1 MPVFEVLAR
10 ARVYLKQVPGFRT
23 GRGWKGILASLFYGL
38 AAIWTISA
46 LAGGYVSVAF
56 LSMFG
61 VAAAVVAMNG
71 WNLRLRLP
79 GISSSSVP
87 RALGAWIVMLVL
99 GFVGTGIAA
108 GFNAPT
114 TRAARSPAPQA
125 AAAPSVG
132 RPATPASTQTSTSTP
147 PRASSPGNGATP
159 PPASP
164 STSASALGS
173 NNSSTSCRMGSE
185 GLPDPLCTPGAANP
199 AVTQATISQT
209 ICVSG
214 YTTTIRPPSS
224 YTTDLKIQQMRQYGF
239 TGTTADYEEDH
250 LIPLEVGG
258 DPRDPRN
265 LWPQPY
271 SAPYSA
277 RQKDTVENY
286 LHDQVCSGR
295 LSLAEA
301 QRQAA
306 QNWIAVFLSIPGRTA
321 PPAAIATFAPSSIA
335 PTPTTVPTAAPSA
348 APTVAPTSEA
358 TPAPTQAPT
367 APTSAP
373 TPAPTP
379 VPTTSTTGGIVIT
392 TLFYDGVVV
401 STEADEYVEVRNTG
415 DSPQSISGWRIASGR
430 GGQSYSFPA
439 ISIQAG
445 QTCRVYT
452 NQNHPE
458 WCGLNWGR
466 GTAAWNNAGDRAN
479 LLDPQS
485 TIVSSFGYKGY

>member
-1 MPVFEVLAR
+1 MTEVLAR
-10 ARVYLKQVPGFRT
+10 ARAYLKQVPGFRT

-38 AAIWTISA
+38 AAIWTVSA

-56 LSMFG
+56 LSVFG

-87 RALGAWIVMLVL
+87 RALGAWIVVLFL

-108 GFNAPT
+108 GFDAPT
-114 TRAARSPAPQA
+114 TRVARTAAPQA
-125 AAAPSVG
+125 ATAPSGG
-132 RPATPASTQTSTSTP
+132 RSTAPASTQQPTSTPP
-147 PRASSPGNGATP
+147 PRASSPGGGAAP

-173 NNSSTSCRMGSE
+173 SSSPASCRMSSE
-185 GLPDPLCTPGAANP
+185 GLPDTLCTPGAANP
-199 AVTQATISQT
+199 AVTQATMGQT

-239 TGTTADYEEDH
+239 TGTTADFEEDH

-271 SAPYSA
+271 FAPYGA
-277 RQKDTVENY
+277 RHKDTVENY
-286 LHDQVCSGR
+286 LHDQVCSGKMQ
-295 LSLAEA
+295 LVEA
-301 QRQAA
+301 QRRVA

-321 PPAAIATFAPSSIA
+321 PPAAIATFAPSSSA
-335 PTPTTVPTAAPSA
+335 PTPTTVPIAAPTA
-348 APTVAPTSEA
+348 APTVAPTNP
-358 TPAPTQAPT
+358 PAITPTQAPT
-367 APTSAP
+367 APPTPAL

-379 VPTTSTTGGIVIT
+379 VPTTSTTGGVVIT

-415 DSPQSISGWRIASGR
+415 APQSMSGWRIASVR

-466 GTAAWNNAGDRAN
+466 GNAVWNNAGDRAN
-479 LLDPQS
+479 LLDAQGAV
-485 TIVSSFGYKGY
+485 VSSFGYKGY